1 MQKIELNQHDVKTY
15 QLFFYIIVAIGFIL
29 IVTSYPMMKMRFD
42 IWDHVDRIRIGILD
56 ADQLANLPK
65 KAWYLIWAAVFKAT
79 GITDIYTIATVV
91 HRTQFIIC
99 VILIYSASKQIYT
112 VLLSL
117 QPKIKIEN
125 NWLSSLALSSVL
137 VWVTIIGTHSF
148 FQQAWIMWYSVTYQI
163 TLPMLFLSLGL
174 LVNLLGIQQPRKIVI
189 LKISISTLL
198 LIGVYILHAGEL
210 AYLIFYIPILVICFG
225 TRYKYSI
232 NFLLKLTI
240 LTSMLIYL
248 GVIFYTDQVPALL
261 SHLKNRD
268 FSKIYSEIISKGTWN
283 AVHGGNRYAANWK
296 ELYKL
301 SIYFFLPLTVLFSLK
316 VSKINNRVFCFM
328 ILSLVFCFIPT
339 YIYSAG
345 LVSLIS
351 YDGIVNRYYFASYIF
366 LLIPLAIYFLADT
379 FIKNTN
385 PIYIVATTLLIML
398 STYMYSKYI
407 EKHGIYYE
415 NVQSISNR
423 ILAKKIDIGLSEEE
437 INDIGRQLVSAE
449 QRFKP
454 DEFMYCG
461 AFESLYV
468 AYYIFGKRNLIF
480 TRLGNHT
487 LEACEAQAKKDN
499 KRVVYI
505 N

>member
-1 MQKIELNQHDVKTY
+1 
-15 QLFFYIIVAIGFIL
+15 
-29 IVTSYPMMKMRFD
+29 
-42 IWDHVDRIRIGILD
+42 
-56 ADQLANLPK
+56 
-65 KAWYLIWAAVFKAT
+65 
-79 GITDIYTIATVV
+79 
-91 HRTQFIIC
+91 
-99 VILIYSASKQIYT
+99 
-112 VLLSL
+112 
-117 QPKIKIEN
+117 
-125 NWLSSLALSSVL
+125 
-137 VWVTIIGTHSF
+137 
-148 FQQAWIMWYSVTYQI
+148 MWYSVTYQI

-174 LVNLLGIQQPRKIVI
+174 LVNVMGIQQPQKII
-189 LKISISTLL
+189 IFKIGLSAIL

-210 AYLIFYIPILVICFG
+210 AYMIFYIPILAICFG
-225 TRYKYSI
+225 TQYKYSMSL
-232 NFLLKLTI
+232 LLKSTI
-240 LTSMLIYL
+240 LISIIIYF
-248 GVIFYTDQVPALL
+248 GIVFYTDQVPALL
-261 SHLKNRD
+261 SHLKNGD
-268 FSKIYSEIISKGTWN
+268 FSKISSEIISKGTWN
-283 AVHGGNRYAANWK
+283 AVHGGNRYAANWN

-366 LLIPLAIYFLADT
+366 LLIPFAIYFLSDT
-379 FIKNTN
+379 FIKNAN
-385 PIYIVATTLLIML
+385 PIYIVVATLLIML

-415 NVQSISNR
+415 NVRSISNG

-449 QRFKP
+449 QRFNP

-468 AYYIFGKRNLIF
+468 AYYIFGKRNLVF

-487 LEACEAQAKKDN
+487 LETCEAQAKKDN

>member
-1 MQKIELNQHDVKTY
+1 MHKFKLNQHDISSY
-15 QLFFYIIVAIGFIL
+15 QIFFYVTVAISFLL
-29 IVTSYPMMKMRFD
+29 IATSYPMMKMRFD
-42 IWDHVDRIRIGILD
+42 IWDHVDRIKIGILD
-56 ADQLANLPK
+56 ARQLENLPK
-65 KAWYLIWAAVFKAT
+65 KAWYLIWVAVFKTT
-79 GITDIYTIATVV
+79 GITDIYTIATLV
-91 HRTQFIIC
+91 HRTQFVLC
-99 VILIYSASKQIYT
+99 VVLIYSASKQIYT
-112 VLLSL
+112 ALLSL

-125 NWLSSLALSSVL
+125 NWLSSLALSSVFI
-137 VWVTIIGTHSF
+137 WITIIGTHSF

-174 LVNLLGIQQPRKIVI
+174 LVNVMGIQQPQKII
-189 LKISISTLL
+189 IFKIGLSAIL

-210 AYLIFYIPILVICFG
+210 AYMIFYIPILAICFG
-225 TRYKYSI
+225 TQYKYSI
-232 NFLLKLTI
+232 SFLLKSTI
-240 LTSMLIYL
+240 LISIIIYF
-248 GVIFYTDQVPALL
+248 GIVFYTDQVPALL
-261 SHLKNRD
+261 SHLKNGD
-268 FSKIYSEIISKGTWN
+268 FSKISSEIISKGTWN
-283 AVHGGNRYAANWK
+283 ALHGGNRYAANWN

-316 VSKINNRVFCFM
+316 MSKINNRVLCFI
-328 ILSLVFCFIPT
+328 ILSLAFCFIPT

-351 YDGIVNRYYFASYIF
+351 YDGIVNRYYFASHIF
-366 LLIPLAIYFLADT
+366 LIIPLAIYFLISIL
-379 FIKNTN
+379 IKNNN
-385 PIYIVATTLLIML
+385 PIFIVVATLLIML
-398 STYMYSKYI
+398 SIFLYSNFI
-407 EKHGIYYE
+407 GKHGIYYE
-415 NVQSISNR
+415 NVRSISNG

-449 QRFKP
+449 QRFNP

-468 AYYIFGKRNLIF
+468 AYYIFGKRNLVF

-499 KRVVYI
+499 KLVVYI